1 MSRRGNPVP
10 ALASTADALLLSTRK
25 RMATAIHNTAFRW
38 LRNGDE
44 AFAAMLAAIEA
55 AQNSVRLETYIFSA
69 GEPGNRFLEALVRA
83 QRRGVPVYVV
93 VDSWGSQDLAD
104 SYWEPLRKAGGEFRW
119 FNERTNRG
127 FMFRDHRKLLVCDE
141 HVAVLGGF
149 NIAPEYAGDGV
160 ARGWCDVGLHLA
172 GPLAV
177 QLAESFDKMFTRAE
191 LRHRAFMRVMGTGAH
206 ARIPCPDGDLL
217 MSGPGR
223 GFSTLKRA
231 LSVDLRNA
239 RRVQIMAAYFLP
251 TWKLRRALQRVVRR
265 GGQVQ
270 LILPGQSDVP
280 LAQLASRRLYRPLL
294 AAGVEIYEYQP
305 QILHAKLILIDDLA
319 YVGSA
324 NLDTRSLHINYELS
338 LRLHNEHVAEGGR
351 QLFAENLAHCK
362 RIGREEWRA
371 SQSFWS
377 RLKQRWAY
385 FILAR
390 MDLYLARRQLAG
402 LR

>member
-1 MSRRGNPVP
+1 MAANPH
-10 ALASTADALLLSTRK
+10 S
-25 RMATAIHNTAFRW
+25 TAFRW

-55 AQNSVRLETYIFSA
+55 ARHSVRLETYIFSA
-69 GEPGNRFLEALVRA
+69 GEPGSRFLDALVRA

-104 SYWEPLRKAGGEFRW
+104 SYWEPLRQAGGEFRW

-141 HVAVLGGF
+141 HIAVIGGF

-160 ARGWCDVGLHLA
+160 TRGWCDVGLHLA

-177 QLAESFDKMFTRAE
+177 QLAGTFDKMFTRAE
-191 LRHRAFMRVMGTGAH
+191 LRHRSFMRMMLTGAH
-206 ARIPCPDGDLL
+206 ARIASADGDLL

-231 LSVDLRNA
+231 LRTDLRGA

-251 TWKLRRALQRVVRR
+251 TWKLRRALTTVARR

-270 LILPGQSDVP
+270 IILPGQSDVP
-280 LAQLASRRLYRPLL
+280 LAQLASRRLYRTLL
-294 AAGVEIYEYQP
+294 AAGVEVYEYQP
-305 QILHAKLILIDDLA
+305 QILHAKLVLIDDIA

-338 LRLHNEHVAEGGR
+338 LRLQNERVAEGGR
-351 QLFAENLAHCK
+351 RLFADNLAHCK
-362 RIGREEWRA
+362 PIGREEWRA
-371 SQSFWS
+371 SQTFWS
-377 RLKQRWAY
+377 LLKQRWAY

-390 MDLYLARRQLAG
+390 MDLYLARRQLAR

>member
-1 MSRRGNPVP
+1 M
-10 ALASTADALLLSTRK
+10 AAADHQT
-25 RMATAIHNTAFRW
+25 TFRW
-38 LRNGDE
+38 LRNGNE
-44 AFAAMLAAIEA
+44 AFAAMLAAIDA
-55 AQNSVRLETYIFSA
+55 ARGSVRLETYIFSG
-69 GEPGNRFLEALVRA
+69 GEPGNQFLEALVRA

-93 VDSWGSQDLAD
+93 VDAWGSQDLSD
-104 SYWEPLRKAGGEFRW
+104 SYWEPLRKVGGEFRW
-119 FNERTNRG
+119 FNEQTHRG

-141 HVAVLGGF
+141 HSAFVGGF
-149 NIAPEYAGDGV
+149 NLAPEYVGDGV
-160 ARGWCDVGLHLA
+160 TRGWCDVGLHIT
-172 GPLAV
+172 GPLAIR
-177 QLAESFDKMFTRAE
+177 LADSFDKMFTRAE
-191 LRHRAFMRVMGTGAH
+191 LRHRAFMRVMKTGAH
-206 ARIPCPDGDLL
+206 ARLAHPDGDLL

-231 LSVDLRNA
+231 LRTDLRNA

-251 TWKLRRALQRVVRR
+251 TWKLRRSLQLVVRR

-270 LILPGQSDVP
+270 LILPSQSDVP

-305 QILHAKLILIDDLA
+305 QILHAKLILMDDVT

-338 LRLHNEHVAEGGR
+338 LRLKNPQVADGGR
-351 QLFAENLAHCK
+351 QLFTEYLTHCK
-362 RIGREEWRA
+362 RIGRAEWRA
-371 SQSFWS
+371 SQTFWS
-377 RLKQRWAY
+377 LLKQRWAY

>member
-1 MSRRGNPVP
+1 M
-10 ALASTADALLLSTRK
+10 AASAHS
-25 RMATAIHNTAFRW
+25 TAFRW

-44 AFAAMLAAIEA
+44 AFAAMLAAIGA
-55 AQNSVRLETYIFSA
+55 AKHSVRLETYIFST
-69 GEPGNRFLEALVRA
+69 GEPGNQFLAALLAAR
-83 QRRGVPVYVV
+83 QRGVPVYVI
-93 VDSWGSQDLAD
+93 VDAWGSQDVAD
-104 SYWEPLRKAGGEFRW
+104 SYWEPLRQAGGEFRW
-119 FNERTNRG
+119 FNEQTHRG

-141 HVAVLGGF
+141 HIAFVGGF

-160 ARGWCDVGLHLA
+160 ARGWCDVGLHIA
-172 GPLAV
+172 GPLAA
-177 QLAESFDKMFTRAE
+177 QLTESFDKMFTRAE
-191 LRHRAFMRVMGTGAH
+191 LRHRAFMRMMGTGAH
-206 ARIPCPDGDLL
+206 ARIAGADGDLL

-231 LSVDLRNA
+231 LRTDLKHA

-251 TWKLRRALQRVVRR
+251 TWKLRRSLQLVARR

-280 LAQLASRRLYRPLL
+280 LAQLASRRLYRTLL

-305 QILHAKLILIDDLA
+305 QILHAKLILIDDLT

-338 LRLHNEHVAEGGR
+338 LRLKNERVAEGGR
-351 QLFAENLAHCK
+351 QLFAENLARSQ
-362 RIGREEWRA
+362 RIGRAEWQA
-371 SQSFWS
+371 SQTFWS
-377 RLKQRWAY
+377 VLKQRWAY

-390 MDLYLARRQLAG
+390 MDLLLARRQLAG

>member
-1 MSRRGNPVP
+1 
-10 ALASTADALLLSTRK
+10 
-25 RMATAIHNTAFRW
+25 MAAPDHNTAFRW

-55 AQNSVRLETYIFSA
+55 AKHSVRLETYIFSA
-69 GEPGNRFLEALVRA
+69 GEPGNHFLEALVRA
-83 QRRGVPVYVV
+83 QQRGVPVYVV

-119 FNERTNRG
+119 FNEQTHRG

-141 HVAVLGGF
+141 QFAFVGGF
-149 NIAPEYAGDGV
+149 NHAPEYAGDGV
-160 ARGWCDVGLHLA
+160 QRGWCDVGMHVS

-177 QLAESFDKMFTRAE
+177 QLADSFDKMFTRAE
-191 LRHRAFMRVMGTGAH
+191 LRHRAFMRLMGTGAH
-206 ARIPCPDGDLL
+206 ARIASPDGDLL

-231 LSVDLRNA
+231 LRTDLKNA

-251 TWKLRRALQRVVRR
+251 TWKLRRALTAVARR

-270 LILPGQSDVP
+270 IILPGQSDVP
-280 LAQLASRRLYRPLL
+280 LAQLASRRLYRTLL

-324 NLDTRSLHINYELS
+324 NLDTRSLHINYELT
-338 LRLHNEHVAEGGR
+338 LRLGNERVAEGGR
-351 QLFAENLAHCK
+351 QLFTENLARCK

-371 SQSFWS
+371 SQTFWS